1 MDSKIGGPQVNLG
14 PSISLTLTDSDLL
27 GRRETGI
34 ESFKFDAGE
43 HNWLPSSLVL
53 DPAYPVS
60 SWPGVFST
68 AYVSTV
74 AQFGGLV
81 EVRTGRRTQHL
92 PIFVRML
99 DKFSTWGY
107 DNGLKSMVTTLLQF
121 GMVGYVFVLPDMIGG
136 NGYGGAPSRELYIR
150 WLQVNVFMPA
160 MQISYVPWLYDEE
173 VVEHSLAM
181 TRLHALH
188 SPLILRL
195 ARESQLTG
203 APINRPVWWL
213 DPTDP
218 TAQALDD
225 EFLLGDDI
233 LVAPV
238 LTEASRARDVYLPAG
253 LWVDGNNPDSGQI
266 LGPTWIYQ
274 YEAGLFTLPY
284 FIRVQ
289 QKP

>member
-1 MDSKIGGPQVNLG
+1 M
-14 PSISLTLTDSDLL
+14 
-27 GRRETGI
+27 
-34 ESFKFDAGE
+34 
-43 HNWLPSSLVL
+43 

-99 DKFSTWGY
+99 DKFSSWGY

-160 MQISYVPWLYDEE
+160 MQISYVPWLYDQE
-173 VVEHSLAM
+173 VVQHSLAM
-181 TRLHALH
+181 TRLHADY
-188 SPLILRL
+188 SQLILQL
-195 ARESQLTG
+195 ARESQNTG

-213 DPTDP
+213 DPTDK
-218 TAQALDD
+218 TALALDD
-225 EFLLGDDI
+225 EFLLGDQV

-238 LTEASRARDVYLPAG
+238 LTEAQRSRDVYLPAG
-253 LWVDGNNPDSGQI
+253 LWADGNNPSSDEI

-274 YEAGLFTLPY
+274 YEAGLFKLPY
-284 FIRVQ
+284 FIRLQ
-289 QKP
+289 QKPAL